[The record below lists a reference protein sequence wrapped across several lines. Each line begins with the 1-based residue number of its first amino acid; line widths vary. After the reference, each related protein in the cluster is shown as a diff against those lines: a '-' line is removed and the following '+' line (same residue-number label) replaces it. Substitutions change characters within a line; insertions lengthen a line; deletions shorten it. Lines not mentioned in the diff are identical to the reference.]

1 MFGHPRRSHMKT
13 LKNNLLPMGIVMLC
27 ILFLMGGGVRTA
39 EGAYFFDF
47 DILAYPGTS
56 SDIETYMESIYGSNI
71 TVTNAI
77 VGNGGIP
84 GPLGPDHYIQSDI
97 SLGEDWFEISFDIPI
112 IELSF
117 NWGSTL
123 NQLIVEADSVEIF
136 NSGYVVYDFEP
147 FSMEFDTP
155 VYTLRFHDHFLG
167 EVGIDDLAIT
177 AVPVPGAFWLLGSGL
192 MGVVGLRK
200 KFNHRR

>member
-1 MFGHPRRSHMKT
+1 MKT
-13 LKNNLLPMGIVMLC
+13 LKNNLISIGTIMLC

-39 EGAYFFDF
+39 EGSYFDF
-47 DILAYPGTS
+47 NILACPGDS
-56 SDIETYMESIYGSNI
+56 SDIESYMESIYGSNI

-123 NQLIVEADSVEIF
+123 NRLIVEADGVEIF
-136 NSGYVVYDFEP
+136 DSGYVVYDFEP
-147 FSMEFDTP
+147 FSMEFDAP
-155 VYTLRFHDHFLG
+155 VYALKFHDHFLG
-167 EVGIDDLAIT
+167 EVGIDDLDIT

-192 MGVVGLRK
+192 VGFVGLRK
-200 KFNHRR
+200 KSNRRR